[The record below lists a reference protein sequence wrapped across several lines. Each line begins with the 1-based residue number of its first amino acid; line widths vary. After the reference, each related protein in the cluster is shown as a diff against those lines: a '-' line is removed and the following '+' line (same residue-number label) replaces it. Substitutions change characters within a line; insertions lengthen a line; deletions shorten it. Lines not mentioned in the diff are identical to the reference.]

1 MIPILILILIGAF
14 LTGLSKGGLGGALGA
29 LVTPL
34 LALAMPAPV
43 AVGLALPLLIS
54 GDIFALYAH
63 WNGWDKHIILAVLP
77 SSIVGI
83 LIGTLVL
90 TNVSP
95 ALLEHGLGIVALL
108 YTVYKLWERRS
119 SKPTSIEPRAWQAHA
134 VGSATAIASALAN
147 AGGPIFTIYLLM
159 LRVTPAIFVGTSV
172 LYFALVNALKLPIYV
187 GAHILTPD
195 SIIAVAWAIPLVPFG
210 VWTGVIL
217 DRYIDMHTFEN
228 IILVLLALTGGLLLL
243 K

>member
-1 MIPILILILIGAF
+1 M
-14 LTGLSKGGLGGALGA
+14 
-29 LVTPL
+29 
-34 LALAMPAPV
+34 
-43 AVGLALPLLIS
+43 
-54 GDIFALYAH
+54 
-63 WNGWDKHIILAVLP
+63 
-77 SSIVGI
+77 
-83 LIGTLVL
+83 L

-95 ALLEHGLGIVALL
+95 ALLEHALGIVALL

-119 SKPTSIEPRAWQAHA
+119 SKPTGAEPRAWQAHV